1 MRAGAA
7 PPGYALTGSQAG
19 SGGLN
24 KSEMNDDR
32 SLNDHLA
39 RQMPDPDGAR
49 ERWYER
55 LLHRFGLKSRDSI
68 RDDLEDALAET
79 IGDPNFSPQERAMLK
94 NVLGFHRIRVEDV
107 MVPRAD
113 IVAVP
118 ADTNLGD
125 LLGIFRTAGHSRL
138 PVYGETLDDP
148 KGMVHIRDF
157 LDFIAARADSRPS
170 RRRKTDAPAATPP
183 SLGRVDLSLSL
194 ASARILRPVL
204 FVPRSMP
211 AIDLLVR
218 MQATRTHMALV
229 IDEYG
234 GTDGLVS
241 IEDLVEMVVGD
252 IEDEHDDAT
261 ARMIVQSD
269 NETFVADARAGLE
282 EVSEALQV
290 DLAAEASAEDIETLG
305 GFIVTLAGRVPS
317 RGELI
322 DGPGD
327 LEFEVLDADPRRVKR
342 LRIHRRG
349 ALGPAGP
356 TAEAAP
362 IDPAPATPP
371 AAGVSPTVP
380 PTLPLPDTT
389 PKAAE

>member
-1 MRAGAA
+1 
-7 PPGYALTGSQAG
+7 
-19 SGGLN
+19 
-24 KSEMNDDR
+24 MNEDR
-32 SLNDHLA
+32 SRSERPVRTLTETDDTRDH
-39 RQMPDPDGAR
+39 
-49 ERWYER
+49 WYDRVLTR
-55 LLHRFGLKSRDSI
+55 LGLKPRESI
-68 RDDLEDALAET
+68 RHDLEDVLAET
-79 IGDPNFSPQERAMLK
+79 VEDTDFSPQERAMLK
-94 NVLGFHRIRVEDV
+94 NVLSFHRIRVEDV

-113 IVAVP
+113 IVAV
-118 ADTNLGD
+118 AAETNLGE
-125 LLGIFRTAGHSRL
+125 LLNLFRTAGHSRL

-157 LDFIAARADSRPS
+157 LDFIAARADSRPT
-170 RRRKTDAPAATPP
+170 RRRKTDALPAATPP

-194 ASARILRPVL
+194 ASAKILRPVL

-218 MQATRTHMALV
+218 RQATRTHMALV

-234 GTDGLVS
+234 GTGGLVS

-261 ARMIVQSD
+261 ARMGVRSD

-322 DGPGD
+322 DGPG
-327 LEFEVLDADPRRVKR
+327 
-342 LRIHRRG
+342 
-349 ALGPAGP
+349 
-356 TAEAAP
+356 
-362 IDPAPATPP
+362 
-371 AAGVSPTVP
+371 
-380 PTLPLPDTT
+380 
-389 PKAAE
+389 